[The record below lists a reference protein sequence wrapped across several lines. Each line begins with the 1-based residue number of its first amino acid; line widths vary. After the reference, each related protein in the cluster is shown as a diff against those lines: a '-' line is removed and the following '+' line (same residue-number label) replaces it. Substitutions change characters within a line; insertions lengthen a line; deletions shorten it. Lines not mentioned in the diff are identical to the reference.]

1 MAVTRGD
8 TRARIL
14 DTAWGLVR
22 ERGIG
27 AVTVAD
33 IAAATGVSR
42 QLLYVHFE
50 NRAGLLVAM
59 ARRHD
64 VRSGF
69 AGRAA
74 EAGSLPPVEAL
85 ERLLRLWFAYLPEIL
100 PVARALEAAAI
111 NGDEG
116 GVAWRDRMG
125 DLRELFAAAV
135 DAGRPRRPPGRR
147 LDRSRP
153 PPTGSGPA
161 PSPPPSSTWSAT
173 APGRPPTTPTA
184 PSARSCP
191 RWSAPGPDRRAG
203 HRRRPFPAAT
213 RRRPRTVD
221 QRWRR
226 TRGAGGPR
234 AGGTRTRRARG
245 RTRNSS
251 GAVRVAASPSMPAGQ
266 LGEGGLDPQG
276 GGRPLGPAGAR
287 RGHGRPWP
295 GPGWPGRPGRPRSGP
310 AGPTP
315 AAPRRP
321 SARGRRAA
329 RSGCR
334 PPAGPARPGARG
346 RRRPAGRPG
355 AAPARPRS
363 DAGRTAWAVA
373 SLPAR

>member
-8 TRARIL
+8 SRARIL
-14 DTAWGLVR
+14 DTAWELVR
-22 ERGIG
+22 ERGVG

-161 PSPPPSSTWSAT
+161 PSPATFAHLVGDRAWPPADYTDRAVRSVLSEVV
-173 APGRPPTTPTA
+173 APGEA
-184 PSARSCP
+184 
-191 RWSAPGPDRRAG
+191 
-203 HRRRPFPAAT
+203 
-213 RRRPRTVD
+213 
-221 QRWRR
+221 
-226 TRGAGGPR
+226 
-234 AGGTRTRRARG
+234 
-245 RTRNSS
+245 
-251 GAVRVAASPSMPAGQ
+251 
-266 LGEGGLDPQG
+266 
-276 GGRPLGPAGAR
+276 
-287 RGHGRPWP
+287 
-295 GPGWPGRPGRPRSGP
+295 
-310 AGPTP
+310 
-315 AAPRRP
+315 
-321 SARGRRAA
+321 
-329 RSGCR
+329 
-334 PPAGPARPGARG
+334 
-346 RRRPAGRPG
+346 
-355 AAPARPRS
+355 
-363 DAGRTAWAVA
+363 
-373 SLPAR
+373 